1 MHGNWKESV
10 KSKDI
15 YTIETVY
22 IFLLIRFKQSK
33 SIVNTLSLKFIAKV
47 IDKTT
52 PVQTIGEE
60 KQTKED
66 P

>member
-1 MHGNWKESV
+1 M
-10 KSKDI
+10 
-15 YTIETVY
+15 
-22 IFLLIRFKQSK
+22 
-33 SIVNTLSLKFIAKV
+33 SLKFIAKV